1 MNSQTPHNYKM
12 IRVPASTTNL
22 GAGFDSL
29 GLALGLYLKVEIQHT
44 ESSAPLVVLGGEG
57 SDELPADSNNLIYRV
72 MQHVF
77 SGEGLDPHGVAL
89 RAWNE
94 IPVARGLGSSA
105 AAIVAG
111 IGCFEALTGIELSP
125 AAFFRYAFAFEE
137 HPDNLAAARYG
148 GFTVSCVD
156 EHGGVTF
163 FKSTIASGVR
173 ILLVVPEI
181 QLQTEKA
188 RAVIPRTFSQ
198 ADSVFN
204 LQRSSLTVAA
214 LLQGQ
219 FHLLRESLRDRLH
232 QPFRALLIPGF
243 SEILELQNARIPGL
257 QGLCLSG
264 AGPSILAFVDSN
276 LAEVNRCIADIFNQ
290 HGIAC
295 RCFELDVDNQ
305 GRTISD
311 TPL

>member
-1 MNSQTPHNYKM
+1 MKPPTYPKTIQ
-12 IRVPASTTNL
+12 VPASTTNL
-22 GAGFDSL
+22 GAGFDAL
-29 GLALGLYLKVEIQHT
+29 GLALKLYLKVEIQVT
-44 ESSAPLVVLGGEG
+44 KSASPIIVLGGEG
-57 SDELPADSNNLIYRV
+57 SHELPADSNNLIHRV
-72 MQHVF
+72 MQYVF
-77 SGEGLDPHGVAL
+77 SEEGIDPPGVIL

-94 IPVARGLGSSA
+94 IPVTRGLGSSA

-111 IGCFEALTGIELSP
+111 MGCFEALTDIELSP
-125 AAFFRYAFAFEE
+125 EAFFRYAFAFEK

-148 GFTVSCVD
+148 GFTVSCVN
-156 EHGGVTF
+156 EHEEVAL
-163 FKSTIASGVR
+163 FKSTIASGVK

-181 QLQTEKA
+181 QLLTEKA
-188 RAVIPRTFSQ
+188 RAVIPPTFSQ

-214 LLQGQ
+214 LLEGQ

-232 QPFRALLIPGF
+232 QPFRAPLIPGF
-243 SEILELQNARIPGL
+243 SEILELQKARIPGL

-276 LAEVNRCIADIFNQ
+276 LTEVYRRIADIFNQ
-290 HGIAC
+290 HGITC
-295 RCFELDVDNQ
+295 RHFELDVDNQ

-311 TPL
+311 TALQN

>member
-1 MNSQTPHNYKM
+1 MNRQTPSK
-12 IRVPASTTNL
+12 IVRVPASTTNL
-22 GAGFDSL
+22 GAGFDAL
-29 GLALGLYLKVEIQHT
+29 GLALGLYLKVEIQDA

-57 SDELPADSNNLIYRV
+57 VDELPADANNLIYRV
-72 MQHVF
+72 MRHVF
-77 SGEGLDPHGVAL
+77 SEEGLDSHRVSL

-94 IPVARGLGSSA
+94 IPVTRGLGSSA

-111 IGCFEALTGIELSP
+111 IGCFEALTNIELSP
-125 AAFFRYAFAFEE
+125 EAFFRYAFAFEV

-148 GFTVSCVD
+148 GFTISCVD

-163 FKSTIASGVR
+163 FKSTIASGVK

-232 QPFRALLIPGF
+232 QPFRASLIPGF

-257 QGLCLSG
+257 LGLCLSG
-264 AGPSILAFVDSN
+264 AGPSILAFADSN
-276 LAEVNRCIADIFNQ
+276 FAEVTRCIADIFDR
-290 HGIAC
+290 HRIAS
-295 RCFELDVDNQ
+295 RFFELEVDNQ
-305 GRTISD
+305 GRRISD